1 MTSHRKRT
9 RGSMAGAL
17 ALLAALTLT
26 LSRCAPEA
34 KTVHCSNDAI
44 CKDQGDYDY
53 CVNGR
58 CVECVTSSG
67 CEAGERCSAGVCRR

>member
-1 MTSHRKRT
+1 MTSQRRGN
-9 RGSMAGAL
+9 RGSAAGAL
-17 ALLAALTLT
+17 MLLALFALT

-34 KTVHCSNDAI
+34 KTVHCSNDAV
-44 CKDQGDYDY
+44 CKDTGDFNY

-67 CEAGERCSAGVCRR
+67 CEKGERCSAGACRP